1 MEKKNKV
8 MTTDRLNGSLYTK
21 IENKVAT
28 IEFGHP
34 NANSF
39 PLELLERLTKELDL
53 LSDNDDVS
61 LIILKSEGDKAFC
74 AGASFDELLA
84 IQNEAEGNRFFKG
97 FAHLFL
103 AIRRCKKLIIG
114 RVQGKTVGGGVG
126 LIAAL
131 DYVFAVEAASIK
143 LSELS
148 LGIGPFVIA
157 PVILRKAGQ
166 AALNELFMAP
176 DQWKNAY
183 WAQQKGLFARV
194 FENIKEMDEAIG
206 YFTDRLLQSNPE
218 ALSEMKRITWQN
230 TEHWEKELV
239 ENALISGRLVLSE
252 RTKSMLEKIRNK

>member
-1 MEKKNKV
+1 M
-8 MTTDRLNGSLYTK
+8 MITDRQNGSLYTK
-21 IENKVAT
+21 IENQIAT

-39 PLELLERLTKELDL
+39 PLELLERLAKEFDL
-53 LSDNDDVS
+53 LSDNESVS

-84 IQNEAEGNRFFKG
+84 IENEAEGVRFFQG
-97 FAHLFL
+97 FANLFL
-103 AIRRCKKLIIG
+103 AIRRCKKLIVG

-126 LIAAL
+126 LVAAL

-166 AALNELFMAP
+166 ATLNELFMAP

-194 FENIKEMDEAIG
+194 FENAKEMDEAISH
-206 YFTDRLLQSNPE
+206 FAERLLQSNPE
-218 ALSEMKRITWQN
+218 ALSHMKRITWQH
-230 TEHWEKELV
+230 TEHWEQELLD
-239 ENALISGRLVLSE
+239 NAVISGKLVLSQQ
-252 RTKSMLEKIRNK
+252 TKSMLEKFKNK